1 MDENNIIH
9 GDLKLEN
16 ILYKIRNDN
25 KLLYKLTDIGGNV
38 EFLELT
44 ENFLDKSQ
52 PEFTAPEVLSDNRL
66 QSLSDLWSL
75 GIIIFMLFF
84 RKKPYEGNTK
94 ALVLES
100 IKLNGQNSFSSS
112 NNPDFDH
119 LIRKLLTVNLNER
132 LTWQQYFSH
141 PFLVGGDCWK
151 YYKDK
156 KEIGKGPYYTVFSVK
171 IPDREES
178 RAVKVIDLKK
188 IRKEIGKTFLRPCT
202 AEDLKPYI
210 DDFIK
215 ETKNMELL
223 LGNNN
228 DKNAVIFYE
237 YFQTKDEFCIVQELC
252 DGSLN
257 ALSITKKTFTVQEIY
272 QILTQL
278 NNPFG
283 ILHKNNISHK
293 DLRLEK
299 ILIKKNEKG
308 ENIYKLT
315 GLEFNRKVNEL
326 LINIITTHDKYNAPE
341 ILRGEIANKSEEEIN
356 KIYLKA
362 DLWSLGVMIYL
373 LYFGVFPYNGRNDN
387 DNISK
392 NINNISDNDLQD
404 LVKKLLTKDKDKRID
419 WVGYFKHQ
427 FFSNDKKK

>member
-16 ILYKIRNDN
+16 ILYKIRDDN

-52 PEFTAPEVLSDNRL
+52 PEFTAPEVLSDNKL

-75 GIIIFMLFF
+75 GIIIYMLFF
-84 RKKPYEGNTK
+84 RKKPYESNRK

-119 LIRKLLTVNLNER
+119 LIRKLLTVNLKER

-178 RAVKVIDLKK
+178 RAVKAIDIKK
-188 IRKEIGKTFLRPCT
+188 IKRGIGNKNLRSCT
-202 AEDLKPYI
+202 DEDLKPYI
-210 DDFIK
+210 NDFIK

-252 DGSLN
+252 DCSLN
-257 ALSITKKTFTVQEIY
+257 ALSIKKRTFTVQEIY

-341 ILRGEIANKSEEEIN
+341 ILRGEIAKKSE
-356 KIYLKA
+356 
-362 DLWSLGVMIYL
+362 
-373 LYFGVFPYNGRNDN
+373 
-387 DNISK
+387 
-392 NINNISDNDLQD
+392 
-404 LVKKLLTKDKDKRID
+404 
-419 WVGYFKHQ
+419 
-427 FFSNDKKK
+427 

>member
-1 MDENNIIH
+1 M
-9 GDLKLEN
+9 K
-16 ILYKIRNDN
+16 
-25 KLLYKLTDIGGNV
+25 
-38 EFLELT
+38 
-44 ENFLDKSQ
+44 
-52 PEFTAPEVLSDNRL
+52 
-66 QSLSDLWSL
+66 
-75 GIIIFMLFF
+75 
-84 RKKPYEGNTK
+84 
-94 ALVLES
+94 
-100 IKLNGQNSFSSS
+100 
-112 NNPDFDH
+112 
-119 LIRKLLTVNLNER
+119 
-132 LTWQQYFSH
+132 
-141 PFLVGGDCWK
+141 
-151 YYKDK
+151 
-156 KEIGKGPYYTVFSVK
+156 
-171 IPDREES
+171 
-178 RAVKVIDLKK
+178 
-188 IRKEIGKTFLRPCT
+188 PCT
-202 AEDLKPYI
+202 DEDLKPYI

-252 DGSLN
+252 DCSLN
-257 ALSITKKTFTVQEIY
+257 ALSITKRTFTVQEIY

-341 ILRGEIANKSEEEIN
+341 ILRGEIAKKSEEEIN

-373 LYFGVFPYNGRNDN
+373 LYFGVFPYKGSKAEDILKNINN
-387 DNISK
+387 DNISR
-392 NINNISDNDLQD
+392 NINNISDDDLQD

-419 WVGYFKHQ
+419 WVGYFAHQ